1 MLKQTSAPKKCVLM
15 NLGVLTVFIIG
26 AFCGGG
32 KAMLLQFSRS
42 CCVPPVL
49 DYATHSM
56 DRCFNFRFRRH
67 MEACGAII
75 RCCRIDKRLYREP
88 CVCSD
93 GDTDGQDVELYCQTT
108 RMNDSSADL

>member
-42 CCVPPVL
+42 CVYHPCL
-49 DYATHSM
+49 IM
-56 DRCFNFRFRRH
+56 RRTVWI
-67 MEACGAII
+67 AASTFA
-75 RCCRIDKRLYREP
+75 
-88 CVCSD
+88 SD
-93 GDTDGQDVELYCQTT
+93 GTWRRVVQLFVAAVSTKDCIESHVCALTVIQT
-108 RMNDSSADL
+108 AKALCV

>member
-49 DYATHSM
+49 DYATHS
-56 DRCFNFRFRRH
+56 
-67 MEACGAII
+67 I
-75 RCCRIDKRLYREP
+75 RIY
-88 CVCSD
+88 
-93 GDTDGQDVELYCQTT
+93 
-108 RMNDSSADL
+108 